1 MAYNEATAARVRDLT
16 RDHRGISER
25 KMFGGVAFMVDEHMF
40 IGVLGEAL
48 MARIGPA
55 AHAQALTQPHV
66 RPMDF
71 TGKPMT
77 GYVFVDPPGFASD
90 AALAAW
96 INASYEHATAL
107 PAKKP
112 KR

>member
-55 AHAQALTQPHV
+55 AHAQAHV

-90 AALAAW
+90 AALAGW
-96 INASYEHATAL
+96 INASYELATAL